1 MCGRVHIA
9 GPLVKIQAV
18 RILEDRAGAAELFG
32 ALVHGLHKGCLGV
45 FGLGVDLFA
54 HVLGKHGG
62 GVVARGDHQ
71 AA

>member
-1 MCGRVHIA
+1 MCCRVHIA

-18 RILEDRAGAAELFG
+18 RILEDRTGAAELFG
-32 ALVHGLHKGCLGV
+32 ALVHGLYKGGHGV
-45 FGLGVDLFA
+45 LGLGVDLFA
-54 HVLGKHGG
+54 HVLGKHDG